1 MNGIELTDF
10 SEIIL
15 TGDIKYLRFLEKNSN
30 KLYLVEYN
38 TKMPLEEIIENISKL
53 KNMEELKKYFN
64 SAYIF
69 EFIEA
74 RDLKHHLNKIKE
86 MTSEEKKMLTVIVKE
101 IKSLNISYINFEN
114 FFVETQ
120 DRKLFYAKLKKTGEP
135 VLKNL
140 KIDLS
145 IKPANIDTI
154 IRDIKTYAAFK
165 YHNLT
170 IKYDDIIE
178 YIDNP
183 LLSPPDE
190 LKWIINKIRI
200 YESSRRVQ
208 EKVKEEIDNKDNLKT
223 GNTTTKKIDELKS
236 DVALV
241 PDKTIKS
248 KPIVKAKNKK
258 KDGKFKGSLMMYCLI
273 GFTAGVLLA
282 AITIVIDDTM
292 SFGYAA
298 LEALKTGSIV
308 ICKIPDNI
316 PDWMLDNGELSNSIV
331 WVDNLDEI
339 PDLVAN
345 LVAMWVR
352 DDVPEELYN
361 EMEKAAEKHT
371 TSVMKEDVE
380 KVFTEELFAAR
391 KKEIQ
396 DALDKVVSEASKNN
410 EKSE

>member
-154 IRDIKTYAAFK
+154 IREIKTYAAFK

-282 AITIVIDDTM
+282 AITIVIG
-292 SFGYAA
+292 SF
-298 LEALKTGSIV
+298 I
-308 ICKIPDNI
+308 
-316 PDWMLDNGELSNSIV
+316 
-331 WVDNLDEI
+331 
-339 PDLVAN
+339 
-345 LVAMWVR
+345 
-352 DDVPEELYN
+352 
-361 EMEKAAEKHT
+361 
-371 TSVMKEDVE
+371 
-380 KVFTEELFAAR
+380 
-391 KKEIQ
+391 
-396 DALDKVVSEASKNN
+396 
-410 EKSE
+410 